1 MIEETAPA
9 RGSETRN
16 QIIQAAHD
24 LFMKQG
30 YHGTSMRQ
38 IAQLAQVALGG
49 VYNHFSSKEE
59 VFRTVFLDY
68 HPFRQI
74 LPVLQNTPGDS
85 VEAFVRNAIT
95 HTVEI
100 MLERTDFLNL
110 MFIELVEF
118 KSIHTQQLFKEIYP
132 QGLAIAQH
140 LADMENGAI
149 RAVPSPILVRTLV
162 GTIMGYY
169 ISELI
174 LADKMPEASRQDAL
188 AYYIDTLL
196 HGILA

>member
-1 MIEETAPA
+1 MIEETAPV
-9 RGSETRN
+9 RGAETRN

-38 IAQLAQVALGG
+38 IAQRAQVALGG
-49 VYNHFSSKEE
+49 VYNHFASKEQ

-85 VEAFVRNAIT
+85 VEVFVRNAIT
-95 HTVEI
+95 RTVEI

-118 KSIHTQQLFKEIYP
+118 KSMHTQQLFEEIYP

-140 LADMENGAI
+140 LANMENGAI
-149 RAVPSPILVRTLV
+149 RAVPAPILVRTLV

-174 LADKMPEASRQDAL
+174 LADKMPEASRQAAL
-188 AYYIDTLL
+188 TYYIDTLL